1 MLMVVVAAF
10 WGVVLAAAGRGPARL
25 RAGGGGGGRGTS
37 GQSPV
42 PRATGTPLLFPLGFG
57 YFFFIKKSDCRL

>member
-1 MLMVVVAAF
+1 MVVVTAF
-10 WGVVLAAAGRGPARL
+10 WGVVLAAAGRGPARP

-42 PRATGTPLLFPLGFG
+42 PRATGTRPVVPTRLRL
-57 YFFFIKKSDCRL
+57 FFFHKEI